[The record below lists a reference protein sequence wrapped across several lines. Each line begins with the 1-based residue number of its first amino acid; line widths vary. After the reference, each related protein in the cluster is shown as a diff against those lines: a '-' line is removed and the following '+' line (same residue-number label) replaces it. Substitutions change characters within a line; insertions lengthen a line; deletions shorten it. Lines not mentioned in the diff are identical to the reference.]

1 MPNKATYAASLAAKQ
16 TKDRKQASILQDF
29 RDHGYVV
36 EYLRAPSAAP
46 TKNKD
51 DAVAPAKRQKDASV
65 KNKEYS
71 EKVALSNVYEILEHV
86 LCVLP
91 TKKYSFNKKEWAGIA
106 LVDPNGQEEAKR
118 EKAGEVV
125 SQNISNS
132 KMPPTDVPVHPED
145 PNARLNDGSA
155 FHLPGMWTVRSDEN
169 LYNHASQVLGGEKLW
184 VDIDRCSY
192 FPQQKKGACF
202 RLHEDPF
209 ASTGSK
215 RVCGFMAYTKCT
227 FQCLGKPDDW
237 ALIKRDMKA
246 GMFERRNGCWL
257 LKKSETRHHKSLKD
271 NAGIRNIEPG
281 QFILWNPALPY
292 RLYSTDKNTL
302 MMGMPC
308 GFRVIDDEAR
318 SGAYSDGCLQQL
330 KEIAQLNTPHPSNI
344 QAAAI
349 IQRADSIVKMSDD
362 DKRKFISEKADRVL
376 SFVRNTAPI
385 LTSDMIPTQAGR
397 VGTVKGLHKNTIAYI
412 ACASS
417 RGSEPTTNERA
428 EITMNIAEKGH
439 VFVDVNWDQATAAY
453 APYLLMPPGD
463 VTDVKERVAGSPI
476 LKVDG
481 TTKRIGFKSS
491 AQGIR
496 AAKLLGWMRYDEKQK
511 QADTEASESGSENE
525 ILD

>member
-1 MPNKATYAASLAAKQ
+1 MKNDGISNDYAM
-16 TKDRKQASILQDF
+16 
-29 RDHGYVV
+29 HGYVV
-36 EYLRAPSAAP
+36 EYLQVP
-46 TKNKD
+46 
-51 DAVAPAKRQKDASV
+51 PAKPGEKVQKRLKPAER
-65 KNKEYS
+65 NKQYS
-71 EKVALSNVYEILEHV
+71 EEVALSNVYEILEHV

-106 LVDPNGQEEAKR
+106 LADASGGQEEAKR
-118 EKAGEVV
+118 EKAREVV
-125 SQNISNS
+125 SQNIS
-132 KMPPTDVPVHPED
+132 KLPPTDVPVHPED
-145 PNARLNDGSA
+145 PGARLCDGSA
-155 FHLPGMWTVRSDEN
+155 FHLPGMWTVRSDAN
-169 LYNHASQVLGGEKLW
+169 LYKYASQVLGEENLW

-209 ASTGSK
+209 AIHMGNK

-227 FQCLGKPDDW
+227 FQCLDKPGDW
-237 ALIKRDMKA
+237 ALIKRDMNA
-246 GMFERRNGCWL
+246 GMFERRNGYWL
-257 LKKSETRHHKSLKD
+257 LKKSETRYHESLDKK
-271 NAGIRNIEPG
+271 AGIQNIEPG

-292 RLYSTDKNTL
+292 RLYSTDPNVL

-330 KEIAQLNTPHPSNI
+330 KEIAQLSTPHPSNI

-349 IQRADSIVKMSDD
+349 IQRADSIVKMSDN
-362 DKRKFISEKADRVL
+362 DKQKFISEKGDRVL

-417 RGSEPTTNERA
+417 RGAEPTTNERA
-428 EITMNIAEKGH
+428 EIKMNIAEKGH

-463 VTDVKERVAGSPI
+463 VTDVKERVAGSPV
-476 LKVDG
+476 LKLVG
-481 TTKRIGFKSS
+481 NTGRIHFESS

-496 AAKLLGWMRYDEKQK
+496 AAKLLGWKSYDKKESVDEDSDSDS
-511 QADTEASESGSENE
+511 DTDQGRNLNRAG
-525 ILD
+525 D